1 MKTKSLSKLI
11 KQAITQTNKQIQ
23 IKPEKDKSK
32 TKTAIEQEKVV
43 KIKCPDPECSVELK
57 PEHLQCILPKKII
70 VDWESANCE
79 ASIALKE
86 KFYCPYKNCSLLLV
100 NDEAGRA
107 ITSCECPYC
116 HRLFCAQCK
125 VPWHGNMNCQEFEKS
140 EIGQGLKQSD
150 RKFLELAKREKW
162 KRCPKCSMHVQRT
175 TGCEHMRCRCGCHF
189 CYMCGRD
196 WNWYHTCNQNPRRNA
211 PKVNAYTVHRKNQ
224 YKANLRNQINAKIEL
239 KPPTNQHKPKVAK
252 TSPSNVNG
260 HKNKIQIP
268 IVRFSHQIRSKKT
281 ITPTETPKPLTTV
294 LHILIAT
301 TEPNSSTHSDSIIQK
316 T

>member
-32 TKTAIEQEKVV
+32 TKTAIEQGQSSKICCGICFDSVTNSNMFSTGLCNHPFCTKCISKYVKIEIKEKVV

-175 TGCEHMRCRCGCHF
+175 TGCVAVTSA
-189 CYMCGRD
+189 
-196 WNWYHTCNQNPRRNA
+196 TC
-211 PKVNAYTVHRKNQ
+211 
-224 YKANLRNQINAKIEL
+224 
-239 KPPTNQHKPKVAK
+239 VA
-252 TSPSNVNG
+252 G
-260 HKNKIQIP
+260 IGIGIILAIKIQG
-268 IVRFSHQIRSKKT
+268 T
-281 ITPTETPKPLTTV
+281 I
-294 LHILIAT
+294 
-301 TEPNSSTHSDSIIQK
+301 
-316 T
+316 

>member
-32 TKTAIEQEKVV
+32 TKTAIEQGQSSKICCGICFDTVTNSNMFSTGLCNHPFCTKCISKYVKIQIKEKVV

-70 VDWESANCE
+70 ADWESANCE

-100 NDEAGRA
+100 NEEAGRA

-125 VPWHGNMNCQEFEKS
+125 VPWHGNMNCQEFQKS

-189 CYMCGRD
+189 CYICGRD
-196 WNWYHTCNQNPRRNA
+196 WDGFHTCNHRARY
-211 PKVNAYTVHRKNQ
+211 YTK
-224 YKANLRNQINAKIEL
+224 L
-239 KPPTNQHKPKVAK
+239 
-252 TSPSNVNG
+252 
-260 HKNKIQIP
+260 
-268 IVRFSHQIRSKKT
+268 
-281 ITPTETPKPLTTV
+281 
-294 LHILIAT
+294 
-301 TEPNSSTHSDSIIQK
+301 
-316 T
+316 